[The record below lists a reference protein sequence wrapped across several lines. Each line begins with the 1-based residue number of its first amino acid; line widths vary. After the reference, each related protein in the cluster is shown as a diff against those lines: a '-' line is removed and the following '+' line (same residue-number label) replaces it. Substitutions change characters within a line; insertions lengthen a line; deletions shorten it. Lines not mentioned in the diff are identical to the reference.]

1 MRPHTPSRR
10 ATLISLLL
18 FVIGLIGLFIPLG
31 GIAVIGPV
39 LHVINQLAVYLLIG
53 GYGLLLA
60 AVYIL

>member
-10 ATLISLLL
+10 AALISLLL

-31 GIAVIGPV
+31 GIAVIGPA
-39 LHVINQLAVYLLIG
+39 LKIINQLAVYLLIG